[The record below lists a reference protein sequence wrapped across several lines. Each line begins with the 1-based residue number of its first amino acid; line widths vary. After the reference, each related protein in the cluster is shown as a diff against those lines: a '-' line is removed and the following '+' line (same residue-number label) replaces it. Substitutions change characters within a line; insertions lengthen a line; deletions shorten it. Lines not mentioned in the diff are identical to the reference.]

1 MMTASGKSNKDGNMK
16 KILLSALLMA
26 VSLTLSA
33 CGGGSSGGGTVTLPA
48 APTTAVLKLSTVAAA
63 GQTPQAAGLELTVML
78 PAGVT
83 VKTVTASKQTASGVL
98 TYSGNVAFSNIT
110 TQLFPRPLFGLYSA
124 SAVAS
129 GKNAVKIQIASGS
142 ATFGAGEFATLTC
155 NIGAGTTVKA
165 TDFQLTGF
173 LAGGNGG
180 TDITAQYDSPT
191 FTASFK

>member
-1 MMTASGKSNKDGNMK
+1 MK
-16 KILLSALLMA
+16 KILLAGLLTA
-26 VSLTLSA
+26 VTLSLSA
-33 CGGGSSGGGTVTLPA
+33 CGGGGSGGTVTLP
-48 APTTAVLKLSTVAAA
+48 APTTAVLKLSTVAKA
-63 GQTPQAAGLELTVML
+63 GQAPQAAGLELTVLL

-98 TYSGNVAFSNIT
+98 NYSGNVAFSNIT

-155 NIGAGTTVKA
+155 NIGAGTSVTA
-165 TDFQLTGF
+165 TDFHLTGF
-173 LAGGNGG
+173 LAGGSGG
-180 TDITAQYDSPT
+180 TDITAQFDSPT